1 MKRNLFF
8 ICLCATQLLMAQTKG
23 TRVLPE
29 KAIVYLNGA
38 QLYYNQP
45 INFREGTQEFIFEGV
60 AAGLDPMSINTS
72 GKGNFTILES
82 RFNVVY
88 PDQDALQKIPGKYA
102 GKIKALKDS
111 LEEITYQLTALH
123 DKKTVLE
130 SEKILLNGHRII
142 KGETRKDSL
151 SLLRDAMQYYRDRM
165 YNINAELLKTAREN
179 TALTRSKERMN
190 LRLADLQRLENE
202 VGGNQGEQILKPLYQ
217 VIVNINAEA
226 AGAGSVQFDYY
237 VQGAFWEPIYDVKAN
252 AGEGKV
258 SIQMNANI
266 TQNTGLDWK
275 QIKLTLSTGNPSI
288 GQTKPVIGPYVLD
301 FMRPMYEHKRLR
313 GAMEGD
319 VPQAMSVETLKMPS
333 VTGSSTF
340 NPVAVNEGANN
351 VEYDIQTP
359 ANIASDNKPH
369 LVNIRQ
375 NQLAAE
381 YRYFGIP
388 LSDQDAFLT
397 ARITQWEDLNLL
409 PGNARLYVDGSYGG
423 TAYINPQETEDTLS
437 LDLGRDKSLVVKRKK
452 FTKTRKTL
460 TGSKIVTVTCDI
472 QVRNTKNGPII
483 FDLFDRVPLSSNKEI
498 EIKTLEKTGGNIE
511 ESTGIIS
518 WKLNIKPK
526 ETAVI
531 KLVYEVKYPSGKN
544 IPTP

>member
-23 TRVLPE
+23 IRVLPE

-102 GKIKALKDS
+102 GKIKVLKDS

-123 DKKTVLE
+123 DKKAVLE

-142 KGETRKDSL
+142 RGETRKDSL

-179 TALTRSKERMN
+179 TALSRSKERMN

-301 FMRPMYEHKRLR
+301 FLRPMYEHKRLR
-313 GAMEGD
+313 GVMDGD
-319 VPQAMSVETLKMPS
+319 VTQAMSAETLKMPS
-333 VTGSSTF
+333 VTGTSNT

-369 LVNIRQ
+369 MVNIRQ

-437 LDLGRDKSLVVKRKK
+437 LDLGRDKSIVVKRKK
-452 FTKTRKTL
+452 FNKTRKTL
-460 TGSKIVTVTCDI
+460 TGSKIITVTCDI
-472 QVRNTKNGPII
+472 QVRNTKNGPIV

-498 EIKTLEKTGGNIE
+498 EIKTLEKTSGNIE

-544 IPTP
+544 ISTP

>member
-1 MKRNLFF
+1 MKRNLFL
-8 ICLCATQLLMAQTKG
+8 ICLCATQILMAQSKG
-23 TRVLPE
+23 IRVTPE

-38 QLYYNQP
+38 QLYYNQS

-82 RFNVVY
+82 RFHVVY

-111 LEEITYQLTALH
+111 LEEVGYLLTALH
-123 DKKTVLE
+123 DKKLVLE
-130 SEKILLNGHRII
+130 SEKILLSGHRII

-165 YNINAELLKTAREN
+165 YNINAELLKTAKEN
-179 TALTRSKERMN
+179 TSIQRNKERMS
-190 LRLADLQRLENE
+190 LRLAEVQRLENE
-202 VGGNQGEQILKPLYQ
+202 VGGNQGEQVLKPMHQ
-217 VIVNINAEA
+217 VIVTIHAET
-226 AGAGSVQFDYY
+226 AGAGSMQFDYY

-258 SIQMNANI
+258 NIQMNANI

-275 QIKLTLSTGNPSI
+275 QIKLTLSTGNPGI
-288 GQTKPVIGPYVLD
+288 GQTKPVIGSYVLD
-301 FMRPMYEHKRLR
+301 FLRPMYESKRLR
-313 GAMEGD
+313 TDAGD
-319 VPQAMSVETLKMPS
+319 IPQSMTAETLDKTML
-333 VTGSSTF
+333 TGNSNF

-437 LDLGRDKSLVVKRKK
+437 LDLGRDKSIVVKRKK
-452 FTKTRKTL
+452 FSKTRKTL

-472 QVRNTKNGPII
+472 LVRNTKNGPIV

-498 EIKTLEKTGGNIE
+498 EVKTLEKSSGNLE
-511 ESTGIIS
+511 ESTGIIN

-526 ETAVI
+526 ETASI